1 MTKSPEFLPRQ
12 VRQLIREGRWT
23 GPTAGAAPGYAQAN
37 LVVIPKENA
46 FDFLLFAQ
54 RNPKACPVID
64 VVEPRR
70 GPVAGPM
77 DRSTAAPALS
87 PSAEPF
93 TAPSVSPA
101 VSPFVAPGADLRTDL
116 PRYRI
121 YRDGELAGEVTDAT
135 PLWRDDMVAF
145 LLGCSFTFENA
156 LLKAG
161 VPVRH
166 IEEGRN
172 VPMYVTDRQCRP
184 AGAFAGP
191 MVVSMRP
198 VPADLVAKAIEVTAP
213 YTGAHGAPVHVGNP
227 AELGIAD
234 LARPDFGDAV
244 TVRAGEVP
252 VFWACGVTSQAA
264 LMQARLPLAI
274 THAPGHMF
282 ITDLRDED
290 LRRD

>member
-1 MTKSPEFLPRQ
+1 MDTRPGAQSAHDPGQ

-23 GPTAGAAPGYAQAN
+23 GPTAGVAPGYAQAN
-37 LVVIPKENA
+37 LVVIPKEHA

-64 VVEPRR
+64 VVEPP
-70 GPVAGPM
+70 G
-77 DRSTAAPALS
+77 
-87 PSAEPF
+87 
-93 TAPSVSPA
+93 VSPA
-101 VSPFVAPGADLRTDL
+101 VAPDADLRTDL
-116 PRYRI
+116 PLYRI
-121 YRDGELAGEVTDAT
+121 YRHGEPAGEVTDAT
-135 PLWRDDMVAF
+135 DLWRDDMVAF
-145 LLGCSFTFENA
+145 LLGCSFTFEDA

-191 MVVSMRP
+191 TVVSMRP
-198 VPADLVAKAIEVTAP
+198 VPADLVAKAIAVTAP
-213 YTGAHGAPVHVGNP
+213 YTRAHGAPVHEGDP

-234 LARPDFGDAV
+234 LMRPDFGDQV
-244 TVRAGEVP
+244 TVHVGEVP

-264 LMQARLPLAI
+264 LVGARLPLAI

-282 ITDLRDED
+282 ITDLRDDE
-290 LRRD
+290 LRQATGHGGEHK